1 MRLDRVVRAAAAGIA
16 CAVPALP
23 AAADDLFAV
32 AGIVVDAEAE
42 SAQAAQDV
50 AVAEAGIRAFER
62 MLRKLTLPADH
73 ERLPPAEAAAL
84 TGLVRGWEVT
94 NERRSERRYIGEFT
108 VRFDAAAVREAL
120 RGAGVSH
127 AETRSP
133 PLLVLPVLVGETG
146 ANLWEVP
153 HPWRA
158 AWRDLDWRHR
168 LLDLALPYG
177 ELADLADISAAQAL
191 AGDEARLDAIA
202 QRYDAAGVLVAVAR
216 PAAGG
221 ESVAVEV
228 APHRAPVTA
237 PAPAA
242 FHGPEAYL
250 RAAAALA
257 GALERSWIAG
267 NLLGTG
273 GAERLDAIAGL
284 GGLDAWIA
292 LRRGLAALGQ
302 VERIEVHSLSVAEAA
317 VTLHYLGTRE
327 RLQAALAARGL
338 ALAADEADRW
348 RIAVGS
354 SPGEPDAG
362 PAPAA
367 ASSAAPRRA
376 AESAPPAETPF
387 DDFLVE

>member
-16 CAVPALP
+16 CAVPAVP

-146 ANLWEVP
+146 ANLWDVP

-177 ELADLADISAAQAL
+177 ELADLADISASQAL

-216 PAAGG
+216 PVAGG

-237 PAPAA
+237 PAPAD

-273 GAERLDAIAGL
+273 GAERLDAVAGL

-302 VERIEVHSLSVAEAA
+302 VERVEVHSLSVAEAA

-327 RLQAALAARGL
+327 RLRAALAARGL
-338 ALAADEADRW
+338 ALAADDADRW

-354 SPGEPDAG
+354 SAEGSDAG
-362 PAPAA
+362 PAPAVP
-367 ASSAAPRRA
+367 AAPRRP
-376 AESAPPAETPF
+376 AESAPPAETLF